1 MDLTVEYIKER
12 HRYWRY
18 RIADEEIWDVIK
30 FEPVEFEVRPR
41 SKTYNALFH
50 RKIIRR
56 KPFDRIIIYRNSPDM
71 TVKYIDSMIVHEMI
85 HQYIF
90 QNNLHDTST
99 HGLLFKAFMS
109 NINKAFPGELD
120 IQICSESPIM
130 RGAGEKIYKI
140 LAVKFTDR
148 YLFCNIRP
156 SRIDYFTS
164 LVERMGWKY
173 LWGESDDLYFDRLNR
188 CTKRL
193 QGYTVKPD
201 NMAAFVAKYRIRL
214 VKSENL

>member
-1 MDLTVEYIKER
+1 MDLTVDYIRER

-18 RIADEEIWDVIK
+18 RIADEGIWNVIK

-56 KPFDRIIIYRNSPDM
+56 KPFDLIIIYRNSPHM
-71 TVKYIDSMIVHEMI
+71 SVKHVDSMIVHEMI
-85 HQYIF
+85 I

-99 HGLLFKAFMS
+99 HGLLFKAFMN
-109 NINKAFPGELD
+109 NINNAFPGELD

-130 RGAGEKIYKI
+130 RGVGDKMYKI
-140 LAVKFTDR
+140 LVVKFQDR
-148 YLFCNIRP
+148 YIFCNVRP
-156 SRIDYFTS
+156 SKVQHFTNHAN
-164 LVERMGWKY
+164 RKGWKY
-173 LWGESDDLYFDRLNR
+173 MWGESNDLYFENLNL

-193 QGYTVKPD
+193 QGYSVKPD
-201 NMAAFVAKYRIRL
+201 YMEDFVAKYRIRL
-214 VKSENL
+214 INK